1 MATISFRT
9 KHGIVRFQAK
19 TKARAGKA
27 KASTSRRGKRPAKG
41 KTPAHLRKY
50 LFTSRTA
57 KKASAKA
64 RRTRR
69 RR

>member
-1 MATISFRT
+1 MATVSFKT
-9 KHGIVRFQAK
+9 KHGIVRFQ
-19 TKARAGKA
+19 TKAKAKAGKA
-27 KASTSRRGKRPAKG
+27 KASTSRRSKRPAKG
-41 KTPAHLRKY
+41 KVPAHLRKF

-69 RR
+69 R